1 MPLMPIRGPRYLCYG
16 KEMPLRAAGRL
27 ELDVIDDLSRTMG
40 CVQRAPAALTRGCW
54 LANNIARNICTAS
67 FSPQCRF
74 LLMRCGGVERCR
86 QVASTVVNRPSP
98 RHLLLQV
105 WFRHRLH
112 VPFQTVRGPASS
124 PHQTSGI
131 ATGRS
136 DGPTV
141 AAVSFRS
148 CDERWR
154 PSLSAR
160 HLPRQLPRA
169 RDDCRSVG

>member
-1 MPLMPIRGPRYLCYG
+1 MPLMPIRGPRYLCYS
-16 KEMPLRAAGRL
+16 KEMPIRAEGRL
-27 ELDVIDDLSRTMG
+27 GLEVIDDLCRTMG
-40 CVQRAPAALTRGCW
+40 CVQRAPALTMGCW
-54 LANNIARNICTAS
+54 VGNNIAPQHLHRQLQSSGS
-67 FSPQCRF
+67 FRADA
-74 LLMRCGGVERCR
+74 LRGVERCR
-86 QVASTVVNRPSP
+86 QVTSTVVNRSSP
-98 RHLLLQV
+98 HHLLMHA

-131 ATGRS
+131 TIGRS

-169 RDDCRSVG
+169 RDGCRSVG